1 MESIGKYRNS
11 CPTTDTSSTGD
22 HPLSHKQKKMSP
34 LDFQFT
40 LWILNVFDRT
50 KMLKVTNDQVA
61 LSNQIHQHMSTIVCQ
76 GLLKQ
81 HHMFSIKSPMKGQF
95 FGLKPEVKIPSC
107 AKGPMCGH
115 GCIVGLP
122 NGSDPG

>member
-11 CPTTDTSSTGD
+11 CPATDTSSTGD
-22 HPLSHKQKKMSP
+22 HPLSHKQKTMSP

-40 LWILNVFDRT
+40 LWILSVFDRT

-61 LSNQIHQHMSTIVCQ
+61 LSNQIHQHMSTIVNQ

-81 HHMFSIKSPMKGQF
+81 HCVVNQITHEGPIQT
-95 FGLKPEVKIPSC
+95 GLKPEVKIPSC